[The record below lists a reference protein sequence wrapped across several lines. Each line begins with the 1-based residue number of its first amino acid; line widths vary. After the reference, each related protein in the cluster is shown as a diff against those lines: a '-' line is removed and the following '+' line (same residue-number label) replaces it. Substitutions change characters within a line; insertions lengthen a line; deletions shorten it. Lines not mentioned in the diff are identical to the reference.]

1 MATSN
6 PLRGTKGELVCR
18 EQKDQADLQRG
29 ARELVLQAR
38 RAQDRHREKK
48 KKEREEARVLSAER
62 GPGAERE
69 GHTER
74 KKDRNK
80 DRQRHG
86 D

>member
-1 MATSN
+1 MASVGQ
-6 PLRGTKGELVCR
+6 RESWSA
-18 EQKDQADLQRG
+18 EQKDRADLQKG

-38 RAQDRHREKK
+38 RAQDRQPERR
-48 KKEREEARVLSAER
+48 KKEREEDRVLSAER
-62 GPGAERE
+62 GRGAERE